1 MNAAS
6 ALPLSATLTSLV
18 RAVPGVT
25 TVYAAAPLP
34 SVMATTIIAAATHRP
49 PPADLVSVS
58 ARGDSAEILVV
69 IGVTDDE
76 PAPDVCRRV
85 HGATSTFLK
94 ERGDG
99 IDYLVK
105 VRIGSIGSIG

>member
-1 MNAAS
+1 MNATP
-6 ALPLSATLTSLV
+6 ALPLSAELTSLA

-34 SVMATTIIAAATHRP
+34 SVVASTIVAAATHGP
-49 PPADLVSVS
+49 PPMDLVSIS
-58 ARGDSAEILVV
+58 AHGSTAEVLVV

-76 PAPDVCRRV
+76 PAPEVCRRV
-85 HGATSTFLK
+85 HSATSRFL
-94 ERGDG
+94 EARHDG

-105 VRIGSIGSIG
+105 VRIGSID